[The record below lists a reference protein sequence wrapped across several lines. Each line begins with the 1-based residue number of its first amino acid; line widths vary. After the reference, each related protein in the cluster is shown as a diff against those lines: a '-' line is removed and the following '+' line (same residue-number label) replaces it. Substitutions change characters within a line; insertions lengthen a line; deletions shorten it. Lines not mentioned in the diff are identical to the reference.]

1 MLREV
6 VIVSAC
12 RTPIGGFLGTLSDTH
27 PRDLGRIVGARAL
40 EQANASPDQVD
51 EVVCGNVIQAG
62 AGGNIGRQIQGAIG
76 IPWTSPACTV
86 NQLCTSSMRALEIG
100 YLNIGTGKTE
110 ACLVIGV
117 ENMSR
122 APYLVQQ
129 GRKGYRMGPAALEDA
144 MLLDALVCSNVGGH
158 MGNTAENVAERW
170 SISREEQ
177 DELAV
182 LSQERAARAIREGK
196 FKDEIVPVEVRRK
209 KQTIA
214 FDTDEHP
221 RDGTTMEQL
230 AKLPPVFKKDGT
242 VTAGNASGIND
253 GAAAVLLMSAE
264 KARDLG
270 ISSLAKVIETVSA
283 GVDPAVMGLGPA
295 LAIPKVLKRAG
306 LTFDDIQCWEINEA
320 FAAQFLGVE
329 RMLKEEHGFS
339 LDMNKVNRNGSG
351 ISLGH
356 PVGCSGLRIIVT
368 LVYEMQKVEAT
379 IGCASL
385 CAGGGPAMATV
396 VSREG
401 IQ

>member
-1 MLREV
+1 
-6 VIVSAC
+6 
-12 RTPIGGFLGTLSDTH
+12 
-27 PRDLGRIVGARAL
+27 
-40 EQANASPDQVD
+40 
-51 EVVCGNVIQAG
+51 
-62 AGGNIGRQIQGAIG
+62 
-76 IPWTSPACTV
+76 
-86 NQLCTSSMRALEIG
+86 MRALEIG
-100 YLNIGTGKTE
+100 YLNIGTGTTE

-122 APYLVQQ
+122 APYLLQQ
-129 GRKGYRMGPAALEDA
+129 GRKGYRMGAAALEDA

-270 ISSLAKVIETVSA
+270 IPPLARVIGTVSA
-283 GVDPAVMGLGPA
+283 GVDPAVMGVGPA

-329 RMLKEEHGFS
+329 RMLKEEHSFS
-339 LDMNKVNRNGSG
+339 LDMDKVNRNGSG

-368 LVYEMQKVEAT
+368 LVYEMQRVEAT

-396 VSREG
+396 ISREG